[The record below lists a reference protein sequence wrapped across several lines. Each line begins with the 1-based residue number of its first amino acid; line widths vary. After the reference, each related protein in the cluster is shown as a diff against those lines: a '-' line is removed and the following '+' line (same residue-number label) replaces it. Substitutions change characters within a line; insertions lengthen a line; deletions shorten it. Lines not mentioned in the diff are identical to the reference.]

1 MDIEKKPEV
10 LIWER
15 DPKVPSF
22 ETMLDSTCERLR
34 EKHIRYSIRR
44 IEEMVQELTAIEK
57 ELDDFLCSKRLSS

>member
-1 MDIEKKPEV
+1 MDVEKKPEV

-15 DPKVPSF
+15 DPKEPSF

-44 IEEMVQELTAIEK
+44 LEEMTEELASLEK
-57 ELDDFLCSKRLSS
+57 ELDVFLARK

>member
-1 MDIEKKPEV
+1 MDVEKGPEV

-15 DPKVPSF
+15 DPKESSF

-44 IEEMVQELTAIEK
+44 IEEMDQELAALEK
-57 ELDDFLCSKRLSS
+57 ELDTFLSHN

>member
-1 MDIEKKPEV
+1 MDVEKRPEI
-10 LIWER
+10 LIWGR

-44 IEEMVQELTAIEK
+44 IEEMDQELAALEK
-57 ELDDFLCSKRLSS
+57 ELDTFLSHN